1 MPSSH
6 SGSPSR
12 SQADDH
18 PDDRAHEISSLK
30 RRLVALQHEV
40 DDAAGTRVKKPPY
53 VSLVMHSS
61 PSNHHR
67 SKTTT
72 MGRGIRRLVSLFEPV
87 DDIITEADFRIQN
100 GSQLPEPHTADE
112 IEARLA

>member
-1 MPSSH
+1 
-6 SGSPSR
+6 
-12 SQADDH
+12 
-18 PDDRAHEISSLK
+18 
-30 RRLVALQHEV
+30 
-40 DDAAGTRVKKPPY
+40 
-53 VSLVMHSS
+53 
-61 PSNHHR
+61 
-67 SKTTT
+67 